1 MEEFYGF
8 GTEITE
14 TQNTKAYGFR
24 YFKIFVCIFI
34 LCYRTREYC
43 CESILCRLN
52 LYKICIFLFF
62 FSYKSHFRNNITIK
76 ITFLLLK

>member
-1 MEEFYGF
+1 MNVEVYYYYIYIFFFCMEEFYGF

-43 CESILCRLN
+43 RESILCELK
-52 LYKICIFLFF
+52 LY
-62 FSYKSHFRNNITIK
+62 
-76 ITFLLLK
+76 